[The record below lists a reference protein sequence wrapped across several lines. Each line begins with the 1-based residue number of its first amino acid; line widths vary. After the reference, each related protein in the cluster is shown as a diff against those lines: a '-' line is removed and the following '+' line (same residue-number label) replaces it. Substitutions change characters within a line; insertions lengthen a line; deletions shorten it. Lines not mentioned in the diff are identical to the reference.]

1 MSHENEHDETSEA
14 SLLTGKHARH
24 WTPETS
30 RKVDEEL
37 RDLGV
42 TQGTEV
48 AVEHA
53 DKSKVPD
60 GKPSKPA

>member
-1 MSHENEHDETSEA
+1 MSHENEHDETSEDA
-14 SLLTGKHARH
+14 SLTGKHARN

-30 RKVDEEL
+30 KKVEEEL
-37 RDLGV
+37 RDLGT
-42 TQGTEV
+42 TQGAEG

-53 DKSKVPD
+53 DKSKVPE